1 MGDRSKQVRITNAT
15 GVTIFLDEGTVS
27 SATPANQIRLAAG
40 ETRTNA
46 WLAPLSPGDRP
57 RLVQA
62 RAENNDVLFC
72 ERFTFEELQAID
84 WRIEITRGHP
94 LAGESCA

>member
-1 MGDRSKQVRITNAT
+1 
-15 GVTIFLDEGTVS
+15 VTILLDEGTVS
-27 SATPANQIRLAAG
+27 SATPANQVRLGPG

-46 WLAPLSPGDRP
+46 WLAPLSSGDRP

-62 RAENNDVLFC
+62 RDENDNVLFC

-84 WRIEITRGHP
+84 WRIEVISGRV
-94 LAGESCA
+94 SC